1 MKVYVLMLAAA
12 QRLPIVDFA
21 HRAEQGDIVD
31 TVLRILTALRSLCE
45 DRGNGCLLET
55 AVLVERALTTRM

>member
-21 HRAEQGDIVD
+21 LRAEQGDIVD
-31 TVLRILTALRSLCE
+31 TVLRVLTALRSTDKMDVC
-45 DRGNGCLLET
+45 
-55 AVLVERALTTRM
+55 